1 MNIEEYNSKVWAFYL
16 RLEKDFIES
25 LNYVEF
31 AEDNFFTYSIEFE
44 RMLLAICSE
53 IDVLCKLLCK
63 EIEPSESPSRI
74 FEYANILC
82 GYNDFTTSE
91 VCFERIKKTF
101 IPFKDLSTEDTPS
114 WWKAYNKVKHE
125 RTDNDN
131 YKKGNLEN
139 VFMALAGLYSLNRHF
154 CKKISTSSVFN
165 EPNPKSQLFTME
177 SWRSITSLG
186 NGFAW
191 VTQTDGRMSMVHD
204 NNYLE

>member
-1 MNIEEYNSKVWAFYL
+1 MTIEEYNSKVWAFYL

-31 AEDNFFTYSIEFE
+31 AEDNYSTYSIEFE

-63 EIEPSESPSRI
+63 EIDPTASPTKI
-74 FEYANILC
+74 LDYANILC
-82 GYNDFTTSE
+82 GYNNFISSA
-91 VCFERIKKTF
+91 VHFERIKKSF
-101 IPFKDLSTEDTPS
+101 IPFDGLTTQDTPY

-139 VFMALAGLYSLNRHF
+139 VFMSLAALYSLNRYY
-154 CKKISTSSVFN
+154 CKKISTSALFD
-165 EPNPKSQLFTME
+165 EPLPKSQLFNMDG
-177 SWRSITSLG
+177 WRSVTPIG
-186 NGFAW
+186 NKFAM
-191 VTQTDGRMSMVHD
+191 VAQADGRMSMMCD
-204 NNYLE
+204 R